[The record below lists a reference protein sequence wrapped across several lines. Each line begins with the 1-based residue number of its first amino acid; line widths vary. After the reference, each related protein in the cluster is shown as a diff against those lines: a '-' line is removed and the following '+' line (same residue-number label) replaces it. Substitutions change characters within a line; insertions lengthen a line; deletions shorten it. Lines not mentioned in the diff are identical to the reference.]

1 MRGNNVEQE
10 TAAVHGLERNLPPPH
25 HPFATTLWK
34 RISRV
39 TARSTTSLRPAFS
52 LSQRSPLQRV
62 KADAAALCAASLP
75 IGWGERWRS
84 AARRCSK
91 SSSIHHGW
99 TPLSCWRARD
109 PRPPQDGGGGADLS
123 ARRDGDFLFSSNV
136 VLFTLNP
143 DTSARQ
149 EEAFFKMQ
157 DSWSHILLCSIP
169 FWPLHFCFVCSGSGK
184 KKKKKISGL
193 QSIFLSK
200 TIESIASHVWNNGCY
215 FANIRINQS
224 DHVVVYRKPGHLG
237 QQWDIQITFKD
248 FFYIY
253 TYKV

>member
-10 TAAVHGLERNLPPPH
+10 TAAVHGRERNLPPPH

-52 LSQRSPLQRV
+52 LQRV

-91 SSSIHHGW
+91 SSSIHH
-99 TPLSCWRARD
+99 AAE
-109 PRPPQDGGGGADLS
+109 PPSAAGEHEILDLLRMGGGWVEGADLS

-136 VLFTLNP
+136 VLFNLNP

-157 DSWSHILLCSIP
+157 DAWSHILLCSIP
-169 FWPLHFCFVCSGSGK
+169 F
-184 KKKKKISGL
+184 
-193 QSIFLSK
+193 
-200 TIESIASHVWNNGCY
+200 
-215 FANIRINQS
+215 
-224 DHVVVYRKPGHLG
+224 
-237 QQWDIQITFKD
+237 
-248 FFYIY
+248 
-253 TYKV
+253 